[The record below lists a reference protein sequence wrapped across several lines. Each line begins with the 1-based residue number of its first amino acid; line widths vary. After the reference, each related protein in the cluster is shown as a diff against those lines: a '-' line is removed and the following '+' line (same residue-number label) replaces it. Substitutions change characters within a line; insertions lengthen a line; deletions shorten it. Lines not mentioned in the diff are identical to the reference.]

1 MDITYKNPD
10 KKYSIQR
17 HGKNLCSVV
26 KVLKDYDN
34 EKDAIEDLSKLMVGE
49 LSEQALI
56 NNNKNKQLPFGI
68 EKGGVFYAQATKNR

>member
-49 LSEQALI
+49 LSEQDLI
-56 NNNKNKQLPFGI
+56 NNNKNK
-68 EKGGVFYAQATKNR
+68 